1 MTLQLLVHLSTEEDP
16 SILRDLITSIEDT
29 SGVNVHMP
37 VSESV
42 LKETKERCVMCVASK
57 EPSCPPCLL
66 NRLMTLEKEED
77 STNREE
83 VEAKLE
89 ELDPKGKSTSHPSN
103 HACT

>member
-1 MTLQLLVHLSTEEDP
+1 M
-16 SILRDLITSIEDT
+16 
-29 SGVNVHMP
+29 
-37 VSESV
+37 
-42 LKETKERCVMCVASK
+42 A
-57 EPSCPPCLL
+57 
-66 NRLMTLEKEED
+66 LEKDED